1 MLDSLSRGNE
11 VVVWKLNTLGRNMW
25 DLLELFDSFEADGL
39 MFRPLRDGLPP
50 VLEVGEGDIGVVQ
63 DVSVVD
69 ELADGGSACVG
80 PV

>member
-50 VLEVGEGDIGVVQ
+50 VLEVGEGDVGVVQ
-63 DVSVVD
+63 EVGVVD
-69 ELADGGSACVG
+69 ELTDGGSACVG